1 MERTE
6 LLDCLLDLAGELG
19 IAVRRHKFR
28 QGVTDEPLPRTGLC
42 RVRGEAWLLVMEH
55 EPIEDR
61 IAAVAGALRE
71 SAPAELEG
79 RYLPPRIREAIDPSG
94 ASPR

>member
-19 IAVRRHKFR
+19 MDVRRHKLR
-28 QGVTDEPLPRTGLC
+28 RVGTDEPLPRTGLC

-61 IAAVAGALRE
+61 IAAVAEALRE
-71 SAPAELEG
+71 SASEQLEE
-79 RYLPPRIREAIDPSG
+79 RYLPPRIREAIDAPI